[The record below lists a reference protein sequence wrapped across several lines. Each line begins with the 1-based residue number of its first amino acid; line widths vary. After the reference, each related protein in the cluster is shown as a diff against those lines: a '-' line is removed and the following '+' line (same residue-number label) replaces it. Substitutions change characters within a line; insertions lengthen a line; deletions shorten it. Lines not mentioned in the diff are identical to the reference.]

1 MEWCVN
7 QANLSY
13 LSESTLDICLAITL
27 ECVQLSS
34 DKDLKFCAAFMEPFR
49 RLHMAVTMKN
59 HCAFGW
65 HFLPCV

>member
-1 MEWCVN
+1 MELWVN

-13 LSESTLDICLAITL
+13 LSESTLDICLAIAL

-34 DKDLKFCAAFMEPFR
+34 DKDLMFCATFMEPFR
-49 RLHMAVTMKN
+49 SLHMAVTMNN